1 MMKRYLG
8 SNNAFKAVVIFA
20 CCALPVIASSN
31 MEKPMP
37 EANAVDILLGEHRTP
52 AYVLRDEYRNPV
64 ETLAFFQVEKN
75 QAVVEIWPGGGWYTE
90 ILAPLLKEHGQFYAA
105 SFPAETPVEYY
116 KKSRAKYD
124 AKLAANPEV
133 YGAVKVTELA
143 PPEFTDIAPMGSAD
157 RVLTFRNVHNWM
169 KAGSAE
175 GVFAAMHKALKADGL
190 LGIVEHRAKPGTS
203 FDDMIKSGYVTEA
216 AVIKLATDA
225 GFELV
230 AASELNANSADTA
243 DHPKGVWT
251 LPPSLR
257 LGDTDKDKYL
267 AIGESDRMTLLFKK
281 S

>member
-1 MMKRYLG
+1 MMKTYLG
-8 SNNAFKAVVIFA
+8 SNNAFKAAVFLA
-20 CCALPVIASSN
+20 SCALTAIASSN
-31 MEKPMP
+31 VDKP
-37 EANAVDILLGEHRTP
+37 AVDWVAVLAGENRTP
-52 AYVLRDEYRNPV
+52 AYVLRDKYRNPA

-90 ILAPLLKEHGQFYAA
+90 ILAPLLKQQGRFYAA

-116 KKSRAKYD
+116 KKSRARYD
-124 AKLAANPEV
+124 AKMTANPEV
-133 YGAVKVTELA
+133 YDAVIVTELA
-143 PPEFTDIAPMGSAD
+143 PPEFIDIAPMGSAD

-175 GVFAAMHKALKADGL
+175 GVFTAMHSALKPDGL
-190 LGIVEHRAKPGTS
+190 LGIVEHRAKPGTL
-203 FDDMIKSGYVTEA
+203 FADMIKSGYVTEA
-216 AVIKLATDA
+216 AVIKFATDA
-225 GFELV
+225 GFELI
-230 AASELNANSADTA
+230 ASSEINANSADTA
-243 DHPKGVWT
+243 DHPRGVWT

>member
-1 MMKRYLG
+1 MKRYLG

-37 EANAVDILLGEHRTP
+37 EANAVDILSGEHRTP

-64 ETLAFFQVEKN
+64 ETLAFFQVEKS
-75 QAVVEIWPGGGWYTE
+75 QTIVEIWPGGGWYTE

>member
-1 MMKRYLG
+1 MKYRG
-8 SNNAFKAVVIFA
+8 
-20 CCALPVIASSN
+20 SSN
-31 MEKPMP
+31 MLKAAAFFGFCVLTAMASSSPGKPGTGVID
-37 EANAVDILLGEHRTP
+37 AVAGEHRTP
-52 AYVLRDEYRNPV
+52 AYVLRDEYRHPA
-64 ETLAFFQVEKN
+64 ETLVFFRLEKN
-75 QAVVEIWPGGGWYTE
+75 QTVVEIWPGGGWYTE
-90 ILAPLLKEHGQFYAA
+90 ILAPLLKDEGQFYAA
-105 SFPAETPVEYY
+105 SFPAATPVEYY

-124 AKLAANPEV
+124 VKLAANGEV
-133 YGAVKVTELA
+133 YDAVLVTELA
-143 PPEFTDIAPMGSAD
+143 PPEFVDIAPAGSAD

-175 GVFAAMHKALKADGL
+175 GVFSAMHSALKPDGL
-190 LGIVEHRAKPGTS
+190 LGIVEHRAKPGTL
-203 FDDMIKSGYVTEA
+203 FADMIKSGYVTEA

-230 AASELNANSADTA
+230 VSSEINANSADTA
-243 DHPKGVWT
+243 DHPRGVWT

>member
-1 MMKRYLG
+1 MTKLK
-8 SNNAFKAVVIFA
+8 S
-20 CCALPVIASSN
+20 LQSLLIASTLTLSAFASTSLYAHVKHDHN
-31 MEKPMP
+31 NKAIEQ
-37 EANAVDILLGEHRTP
+37 AVSGDHRS
-52 AYVLRDEYRNPV
+52 AKNKARDQYRHPV
-64 ETLAFFQVEKN
+64 ETLSFFGFSPTMT
-75 QAVVEIWPGGGWYTE
+75 VVEITPGGGWYTE
-90 ILAPLLKEHGQFYAA
+90 ILAPLLKEQGQFYAA

-124 AKLAANPEV
+124 AKLAADPEV
-133 YGAVKVTELA
+133 YGAVIVTELA
-143 PPEFTDIAPMGSAD
+143 PPKFTDIAPMGSAD

-216 AVIKLATDA
+216 AVIKLAADA

-230 AASELNANSADTA
+230 ATSEINANPADTA

>member
-1 MMKRYLG
+1 MKYLG
-8 SNNAFKAVVIFA
+8 SSNMLKAAVFFGSCVLTA
-20 CCALPVIASSN
+20 MASSSPG
-31 MEKPMP
+31 KPGTGVID
-37 EANAVDILLGEHRTP
+37 AVAGEHRTP
-52 AYVLRDEYRNPV
+52 AYVLRDEYRHPA
-64 ETLAFFQVEKN
+64 ETLVFFRLEKN
-75 QAVVEIWPGGGWYTE
+75 QTVVEIWPGGGWYTE
-90 ILAPLLKEHGQFYAA
+90 ILAPLLKDEGQFYAA
-105 SFPAETPVEYY
+105 SFPAATPVEYY

-124 AKLAANPEV
+124 VKLAANGEV
-133 YGAVKVTELA
+133 YDAVLVTELA
-143 PPEFTDIAPMGSAD
+143 PPEFVDIAPAGSAD

-175 GVFAAMHKALKADGL
+175 GVFSAMHSALKPDGL
-190 LGIVEHRAKPGTS
+190 LGIVEHRAKPGTL
-203 FDDMIKSGYVTEA
+203 FADMIKSGYVTEA

-230 AASELNANSADTA
+230 ASSEINANSADTA
-243 DHPKGVWT
+243 DHPRGVWT